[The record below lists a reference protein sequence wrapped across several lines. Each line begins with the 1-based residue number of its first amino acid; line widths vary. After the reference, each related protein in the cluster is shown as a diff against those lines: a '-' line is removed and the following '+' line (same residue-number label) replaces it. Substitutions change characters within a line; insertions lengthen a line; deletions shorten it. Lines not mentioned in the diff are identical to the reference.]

1 MDIQVE
7 SSVVLAAMIA
17 VLLAFIVPSIIRRG
31 QKPAEP
37 ALALAEV
44 PGEAAEVPSIAE
56 PGVEDSTIA
65 DLAVAARTTEP
76 HEPSRPRRNTMAT
89 PARSRTAAPQQAP
102 FRIRYDR
109 LGVAA
114 AGVLAVVVLVAGGVL
129 APFGV
134 VSGLVPLL
142 AAIVLAAAF
151 IGLRAL
157 AVRDRRRKVL
167 ARMEAVFHEAMHTA
181 PAEPVIRRP
190 ATTVFDAREP
200 ATEAPAPRVTTGSHE
215 RTAPTAPAPR
225 TWAPVEVPK
234 PTYVGAAKAERP
246 APEPLPAPEEK
257 KAQTVTSILQETRLA
272 EQSARLAEA
281 TGRGDVAEATGR
293 IPEAP
298 LRRQAPQ
305 TGGINLDAVLQRRR
319 A

>member
-1 MDIQVE
+1 
-7 SSVVLAAMIA
+7 MIA

-31 QKPAEP
+31 QQQAEP

-44 PGEAAEVPSIAE
+44 PGEAAAPQPAVDFT
-56 PGVEDSTIA
+56 GTDSSV
-65 DLAVAARTTEP
+65 LARTTEQLKT
-76 HEPSRPRRNTMAT
+76 SRPRRNTMAT

-109 LGVAA
+109 LGVAL
-114 AGVLAVVVLVAGGVL
+114 AGALAVVVLVVGGVL

-134 VSGLVPLL
+134 VSALVPLI
-142 AAIVLAAAF
+142 AAIVLVASF
-151 IGLRAL
+151 VGLRAM

-167 ARMEAVFHEAMHTA
+167 ARMEAVFHEAMYTA
-181 PAEPVIRRP
+181 PAEPVIRRT
-190 ATTVFDAREP
+190 ATAVFDAREH
-200 ATEAPAPRVTTGSHE
+200 AAAAPAAREATTSHE
-215 RTAPTAPAPR
+215 RTAPVAPAPQ
-225 TWAPVEVPK
+225 TWAPVQVPK

-257 KAQTVTSILQETRLA
+257 KPQKIASILQETRVA
-272 EQSARLAEA
+272 EQNARLAETA
-281 TGRGDVAEATGR
+281 ERGDTVDATPR
-293 IPEAP
+293 IPEVP
-298 LRRQAPQ
+298 VRRQAPQ

>member
-17 VLLAFIVPSIIRRG
+17 VLLAFIVPSVIRRG
-31 QKPAEP
+31 QKSTEP
-37 ALALAEV
+37 SLALAEA
-44 PGEAAEVPSIAE
+44 PMAATEHPAA
-56 PGVEDSTIA
+56 A
-65 DLAVAARTTEP
+65 DTTAARGTATNET
-76 HEPSRPRRNTMAT
+76 SRPRRNTMAT

-114 AGVLAVVVLVAGGVL
+114 AGALAAVVLVAGAIL

-142 AAIVLAAAF
+142 AAIVLVASF

-181 PAEPVIRRP
+181 PAEPVLRRRT
-190 ATTVFDAREP
+190 TTVFDARDTGTP
-200 ATEAPAPRVTTGSHE
+200 AAEQPGTTHE
-215 RTAPTAPAPR
+215 RTSAPAAAPAPR
-225 TWAPVEVPK
+225 TWEPVAVPK

-246 APEPLPAPEEK
+246 APEPLPAPEAK
-257 KAQTVTSILQETRLA
+257 KPQKVTSILAETRLA
-272 EQSARLAEA
+272 EQGAALADQAERGEAAGQPRRL
-281 TGRGDVAEATGR
+281 
-293 IPEAP
+293 PETA
-298 LRRQAPQ
+298 RRQAPQ